1 MVKALAIVFV
11 VMLFMFGQMAHGAG
25 VVGPDKV
32 SGNIQAAARG
42 SCYTKNTVCGDA
54 GIKVGGCCKGL
65 KCKCTNRVFGGCRRW
80 KCK

>member
-11 VMLFMFGQMAHGAG
+11 VMLFMFGQMAHTAS
-25 VVGPDKV
+25 VVGPDNV

-42 SCYTKNTVCGDA
+42 ACLSKNTVCGES
-54 GIKVGGCCKGL
+54 GVKWGGCCGDL
-65 KCKCTNRVFGGCRRW
+65 KCKCTNRVFGGCRKW